1 MDRPIQ
7 PDVRR
12 RRIARR
18 VIPAIIAVAAL
29 VFFFAAT
36 VQFLRPSVKRRELQF
51 ARVERGSVDAVLQ
64 AGGIVE
70 PAYEQVLPS
79 PVEARVLRIDRR
91 AGDQVRAGDPIVTLD
106 TAATK
111 LDLDRLDSQVA
122 QKESELAQVKLKAED
137 DEASLKSQWEQ
148 KRLDAEILR
157 YKAEQNRKLH
167 AEGLV
172 SAQDDLAAATASKK
186 SEIEVAQL
194 QEGLARARR
203 TASAA
208 IATAELALATARKER
223 EESRRQLQLAMA
235 RSDRDGVL
243 TWVVADAGSMVR
255 RGDVIARVADLS
267 AFRVSATITDAHAS
281 QLKAGMPARVRLDD
295 STSIMG
301 TISSVDPR
309 IENGLA
315 KFTVDLDDRTNARL
329 RNNLRVDVFAITGRR
344 TGVLTVRR
352 GALGDSSQGGVFV
365 VRGGEATRVPVQF
378 GLTGQDT
385 IEIASGVHEGDEII
399 ISDMSD
405 YANVKTLRIKGSNE

>member
-36 VQFLRPSVKRRELQF
+36 VQFLRPSVKRRDLQF
-51 ARVERGSVDAVLQ
+51 ARVERGSVDAALQ

-70 PAYEQVLPS
+70 PAYEQVVSS

-91 AGDQVRAGDPIVTLD
+91 AGDRVHAGDPIVTLD

-122 QKESELAQVKLKAED
+122 QKESDLAQVKLKAED
-137 DEASLKSQWEQ
+137 DVASLQSQLEQ
-148 KRLDAEILR
+148 KRLDAEILH

-167 AEGLV
+167 SEGLV
-172 SAQDDLAAATASKK
+172 SAQDDLAAATSSKK

-194 QEGLARARR
+194 QEALARARR

-295 STSIMG
+295 ATSIMG

-315 KFTVDLDDRTNARL
+315 KFYVDLDDRTNARL

-344 TGVLTVRR
+344 TGVLRVRR

-365 VRGGEATRVPVQF
+365 VRGGEAARVPVQF

-405 YANVKTLRIKGSNE
+405 YANVKTLRIKGR